1 MLRSARRLCIAVD
14 QLGASAP
21 DPTCHFLQLTFPG
34 VRIEWPD
41 ATGVAA
47 YALHVLRG
55 KTMKILV
62 IDDHPLI
69 QEALKHV
76 LIELDAS
83 LELIQA
89 QDASSAHAAL
99 SRTSGIDLLVLDL
112 ALPGC
117 DGFELLAD
125 LRRDWPDIPVLVLSA
140 TYDRATVEMAL
151 DLGAMGFIPKTA
163 NAHILI
169 DALRLVLSGGVF
181 VPVECSTSGG
191 GALRPR
197 TGTRS
202 QELGL
207 TPRQGDVLKL
217 LVQGKPNKLICRDLS
232 LSEGTIKVHVSAI
245 LRALK
250 VNNRTQVVIELARRG
265 VRLDPTA
272 VRPR

>member
-1 MLRSARRLCIAVD
+1 
-14 QLGASAP
+14 
-21 DPTCHFLQLTFPG
+21 
-34 VRIEWPD
+34 
-41 ATGVAA
+41 
-47 YALHVLRG
+47 
-55 KTMKILV
+55 MKILV

-76 LIELDAS
+76 LTELDAA

-89 QDASSAHAAL
+89 HDASSAHAAL
-99 SRTSGIDLLVLDL
+99 SRASKVDLLVLDL

-117 DGFELLAD
+117 NGFDLLAD

-140 TYDRATVEMAL
+140 TYDRATVELAL

-163 NAHILI
+163 NARVLI

-181 VPVECSTSGG
+181 VPLECSAGSGPF
-191 GALRPR
+191 RPR
-197 TGTRS
+197 AGTRS
-202 QELGL
+202 RELGL

-245 LRALK
+245 LRALN
-250 VNNRTQVVIELARRG
+250 VHNRTQVVIELARRG
-265 VRLDPTA
+265 VRFDA
-272 VRPR
+272 GEARAR